1 MANLSIGML
10 IKPDADDEVI
20 EEAIA
25 LVCKYLKSEKA
36 PIVFGRIENDETS
49 TVRDAWVAL
58 KRLRMMIRE
67 LLQNTSWRLL

>member
-67 LLQNTSWRLL
+67 LLQNTS